1 MTGYKTAGWADYHR
15 TEYDMQVQRALS
27 EVALSPNP
35 DYTGISDAIIRMQE
49 IGDNHAKLRDGQTEY
64 NSYMGENAPN
74 YDADLDW
81 GMSATHDKTGYD
93 ERLTTFNNLGLLNY
107 SNGKGDFPNPSYDPS
122 AAEGTAGSFKS
133 MRDLLKSKGVD
144 IQMSNGREVYADE
157 DGQLKPISGSA
168 FDVATEQFSGLWNP
182 TLTAIEDKTAQQ
194 SFTSY
199 TDSTGKPIFE
209 KHAAT
214 LSRRVVDREDGYSYD
229 EARGILKA
237 DVLNYLTPGSPQAD
251 RALMA
256 SAITAYEK
264 EYEQTWENVQDNESL
279 LTTYGTPWDFFA
291 EEIVKQ
297 ADLDDPDKPSGGR
310 NQNEQDRRLL
320 AFGSAPVDEPDRQFA
335 RELGAEDYDWDEALK
350 MSERGDAILKLS
362 TLEDQVDTDGNFTGV
377 TKRVLKDLGE
387 GVRVHMGQQD
397 IKFDAVPID
406 NVEVFPDENLAI
418 VYATGDNPGEI
429 GIDIG
434 EEGDP
439 WRYNPLFGGKEG
451 IAPFRVIN
459 VLKDD
464 GSGEYTE
471 DYKRLMNQFDRTY
484 GYENALQSKIMSAE
498 EARE

>member
-1 MTGYKTAGWADYHR
+1 
-15 TEYDMQVQRALS
+15 
-27 EVALSPNP
+27 
-35 DYTGISDAIIRMQE
+35 
-49 IGDNHAKLRDGQTEY
+49 
-64 NSYMGENAPN
+64 
-74 YDADLDW
+74 
-81 GMSATHDKTGYD
+81 MSATHDKKGYD
-93 ERLTTFNNLGLLNY
+93 ERLRTFNTLGLLNY
-107 SNGKGDFPNPSYDPS
+107 SNGKGDFPNPNYDPS

-133 MRDLLKSKGVD
+133 MRDLLNSEGVE
-144 IQMSNGREVYADE
+144 IQVSNGREVYADE
-157 DGQLKPISGSA
+157 NGQLKPISGSA

-214 LSRRVVDREDGYSYD
+214 LNRRVMAREDGYSYD

-251 RALMA
+251 KALMA

-264 EYEQTWENVQDNESL
+264 EYEQTWENVQDNEAL
-279 LTTYGTPWDFFA
+279 LATYGTPWDFFA
-291 EEIVKQ
+291 EEIVNQ
-297 ADLDDPDKPSGGR
+297 ADLDDPDDPSGGR
-310 NQNEQDRRLL
+310 NQNEQDRRLI
-320 AFGSAPVDEPDRQFA
+320 AFGSEPVTAPDRQFA

-362 TLEDQVDTDGNFTGV
+362 TLEDEVDSNGNFTGK

-387 GVRVHMGQQD
+387 GVRVRMGQQD
-397 IKFDAVPID
+397 VKFDAVPID

-418 VYATGDNPGEI
+418 VYATGDNPGEV

-484 GYENALQSKIMSAE
+484 GYKNALQSKIMSAE